1 MSFRSFAKPTGIIVT
16 VAAMATLSGCA
27 TMFSDKTV
35 SVKFKAEPSDG
46 TELLIAGKKYP
57 LDGEPIELSKKTKEV
72 TFSNPNY
79 GDFTVPLDRHV
90 NGGWVALDIFF
101 TPGYGVIGLI
111 VDGSSARWYRYPSDV
126 KFDFTQTLAVQS
138 GRATGT
144 QRKQISARPNK
155 DDKDQKQRS

>member
-1 MSFRSFAKPTGIIVT
+1 MSLKSYARFTGIVVT
-16 VAAMATLSGCA
+16 VVALTSLSGCA

-57 LDGEPIELSKKTKEV
+57 LDGEAIELSKKTKEV

-126 KFDFTQTLAVQS
+126 TFDFTQSLAVQT
-138 GRATGT
+138 GRNTGT
-144 QRKQISARPNK
+144 QRKQISARSNK
-155 DDKDQKQRS
+155 DKKQRS

>member
-1 MSFRSFAKPTGIIVT
+1 MSLKSYAKFTGIIVT
-16 VAAMATLSGCA
+16 VAAMTSLSGCA

-46 TELLIAGKKYP
+46 TELLIAGMKYP
-57 LDGEPIELSKKTKEV
+57 LNGEPIELSKKTKEV

-111 VDGSSARWYRYPSDV
+111 VDGSSSRWYRYPSDV
-126 KFDFTQTLAVQS
+126 KFDFTQSQAIQT
-138 GRATGT
+138 GRNTGT
-144 QRKQISARPNK
+144 QRKQISARSNK
-155 DDKDQKQRS
+155 EQKQRG